1 MYIILLIQMR
11 AVLWMSKIYAE
22 LLMSLCMCVCVCVE
36 VVGVEVCDVTGE
48 SYFYNIQCLC
58 CDFIV
63 ESCFYITQCVCNV
76 ML

>member
-1 MYIILLIQMR
+1 
-11 AVLWMSKIYAE
+11 
-22 LLMSLCMCVCVCVE
+22 MCVCVCVE